1 MLPVSDSINVNISY
15 NVLLLEA
22 NMKINLHNDTWKFE
36 TRYKRCNYHY
46 QVLPP
51 AGNHRPSSPQGEF
64 LQPRGRFCLKV
75 DLLLKLY

>member
-36 TRYKRCNYHY
+36 TRYKDAIITARYCLP
-46 QVLPP
+46 QVTIDHPVHKV
-51 AGNHRPSSPQGEF
+51 NFYSPEEDSV
-64 LQPRGRFCLKV
+64 LKWTCC
-75 DLLLKLY
+75 